1 MSATEKIKANNCIA
15 MKCSWISCPI
25 ARAKIDFLPKDML
38 KLMVILL
45 TSVCTL
51 QMSQAQET
59 FVLDSV
65 PFTNT
70 GALENIL
77 QGQVAGL
84 YVKSWTGTAGSQSI
98 INLRGLNLNIT
109 DKSTMPL
116 FMVNG
121 VPIIGDPSAVTGIN
135 PLSYYSAEQIE
146 RVEIIKEI
154 DQLAALGIQAPNG
167 AINLIIKEGVAGP
180 LHVRAKVAAG
190 VDYFSRFDAEK
201 DAFYNYNPATRRAV
215 YADQAL
221 IQEQHIAIDGGG
233 DYGSYL
239 FGLNNYR
246 AAGGMENSSYQR
258 QNLFV
263 NAKYKITDPFYIQ
276 FYSNLALADRNGRY
290 AGQYNRD
297 LSSTEIPDENFFM
310 DDNKNVGLLSSMDLH
325 YRFSPDLQLRSVAG
339 LSYETAGRDLYIPS
353 NILDGQVLA
362 GSDAFK
368 RQMLSVHTSLN
379 YQHRFSDLLKV
390 NMTLGNQLVNSD
402 YRMTSVEGSKGL
414 ESGGSDYVKVV
425 NGYNANQTQAYSDSE
440 PEKLLSFYG
449 TFHWDYKEKL
459 FLNMVGR
466 ADGSSLYKNKWAFYP
481 ALSLTYDMHQD
492 LGVPVRFKAG
502 YGRTGQRS
510 GPERYRGELIGLGDY
525 YGGNKLG
532 ITQLYAPFTEA
543 KSATIDQFDAKI
555 DVAIHKFVQLELAY
569 FNKQYRDFT
578 YMRYLP
584 NTEGLDYA
592 FETGAG
598 LELHGFEL
606 ALQARWIQ
614 QEALVWS
621 SRFNLAAHRNSV
633 TRLPREVTQTSLAH
647 LSPVAIGDQ
656 VSSIIAY
663 EGNEGRIIGN
673 SQPSTFGGLTNDLR
687 MGKVSIGFTFTYS
700 TGANAV
706 LESYQ
711 SQYIAERLGAG
722 FPLAAHETPFYFTTE
737 LADGNT
743 EFRGISGIED
753 VDFVRL
759 SKFGVSYHFTDYLK
773 KWKIKD
779 AALTLRGENLLTLSA
794 YKGLN
799 PEENIAGI
807 RKANLG
813 YTGTAL
819 PSSVVLG
826 MKLTF

>member
-1 MSATEKIKANNCIA
+1 MSAIKNSRANKDMDKKSPWIPPRRVSVKIKLWSKDVPGLIMAVLLSVAGSQIG
-15 MKCSWISCPI
+15 
-25 ARAKIDFLPKDML
+25 RAQD
-38 KLMVILL
+38 VI
-45 TSVCTL
+45 
-51 QMSQAQET
+51 
-59 FVLDSV
+59 VLDSV
-65 PFTNT
+65 PPTNT
-70 GALENIL
+70 GGLEDIL

-84 YVKSWTGTAGSQSI
+84 LVKSWTGTAGSQSI
-98 INLRGLNLNIT
+98 INLRGLSLKGT
-109 DKSTMPL
+109 DESTLPL

-121 VPIIGDPSAVTGIN
+121 VPFIGSPSAVTGIN
-135 PLSYYSAEQIE
+135 PLSYYSADQIE
-146 RVEIIKEI
+146 RVEIIKDI

-167 AINLIIKEGVAGP
+167 AINLIIKEGVSG
-180 LHVRAKVAAG
+180 LLRVLAKVAAG
-190 VDYFSRFDAEK
+190 VDYFAGFDAEK
-201 DAFYNYNPATRRAV
+201 DAFYNYNPAARKSV
-215 YADQAL
+215 YAAQSL
-221 IQEQHIAIDGGG
+221 IHEQYISIDGGG

-239 FGLNNYR
+239 FGLNNYN
-246 AAGGMENSSYQR
+246 AAGGIENSGYQR

-263 NAKYKITDPFYIQ
+263 NAKYKISEPFYIR
-276 FYSNLALADRNGRY
+276 FYSNLALADREGRY

-297 LSSTEIPDENFFM
+297 LSASELADEGFFM
-310 DDNKNVGLLSSMDLH
+310 DDNKNVGLLSSIDLN
-325 YRFSPDLQLRSVAG
+325 YRFTPHLTVRSVAG

-362 GSDAFK
+362 GSEAFK

-390 NMTLGNQLVNSD
+390 NITLGNQLVNSD
-402 YRMTSVEGSKGL
+402 CRMTSVEGSKGL

-492 LGVPVRFKAG
+492 LGVPVRFKTG

-532 ITQLYAPFTEA
+532 ITQLYAPFADA
-543 KSATIDQFDAKI
+543 KSATIDQFDANV
-555 DVAIHKFVQLELAY
+555 DVAIHKFVQVELTY

-592 FETGAG
+592 FETGG
-598 LELHGFEL
+598 GIRLHGFEL

-614 QEALVWS
+614 RKALAWS
-621 SRFNLAAHRNSV
+621 SRFNLAVHRNRV
-633 TRLPREVTQTSLAH
+633 TKLPGEVAQTSLAY
-647 LSPVAIGDQ
+647 LSPVAVGDQ

-673 SQPSTFGGLTNDLR
+673 SQPSTFGGLTNELR
-687 MGKVSIGFTFTYS
+687 MGNVSIGFTLTYG
-700 TGANAV
+700 TGADAV

-711 SQYIAERLGAG
+711 SRYIAERLGAG

-737 LADGNT
+737 LPDGNT
-743 EFRGISGIED
+743 EYRGISDIED

-759 SKFGVSYHFTDYLK
+759 NKFGLSYHFTDYLK

-779 AALTLRGENLLTLSA
+779 AALTLSGENLLTFSA

-799 PEENIAGI
+799 PEENITGI